1 MARLSF
7 LCDKLKQR
15 RELTSSLRL
24 FLATRQIKPA
34 APCLKLPRNLILCIN
49 KFEIIFFCVDIIYIS
64 ECKEVSVS
72 REVGTPTRTRVSPAY
87 KFPWLMTNQT

>member
-15 RELTSSLRL
+15 REPASSLRL

-34 APCLKLPRNLILCIN
+34 APLFKA
-49 KFEIIFFCVDIIYIS
+49 
-64 ECKEVSVS
+64 
-72 REVGTPTRTRVSPAY
+72 PAELNTMH
-87 KFPWLMTNQT
+87 K